1 MGDNLEIRVARK
13 SDTPIGAIL
22 TLQDRSSVIYKYGCS
37 DEAFHYVG
45 AMPFLFW
52 QLIQESKASGAERI
66 DLGRSDLDNA
76 GLITFKDRFGATKR
90 SLDYYRYPESPSHET
105 KRGTNA
111 MRRLLSI
118 LPDTVACT
126 AGRVLYR
133 HMS

>member
-1 MGDNLEIRVARK
+1 
-13 SDTPIGAIL
+13 
-22 TLQDRSSVIYKYGCS
+22 LQDRSSVIYKYGCS

-52 QLIQESKASGAERI
+52 QLIQES
-66 DLGRSDLDNA
+66 
-76 GLITFKDRFGATKR
+76 KDRFGATKR

-133 HMS
+133 HIS